1 MVNDNKIKVKSDETR
16 ISEKLLSSFRT
27 LITRLE
33 RELDTVTSDLA
44 SYTSLDGHVKQIVSG
59 EVEVDLDNSEHL
71 RAVAYLKKNVNTLLK
86 IDYHG
91 RYKLY

>member
-33 RELDTVTSDLA
+33 RELDTVTSDLK

-59 EVEVDLDNSEHL
+59 EVQVDMDNSEHI
-71 RAVAYLKKNVNTLLK
+71 RAVAYLKKHVNILFNDT
-86 IDYHG
+86 IH
-91 RYKLY
+91 